1 MAVAV
6 FKTDKIIGHAIGMQK
21 GGAIQLDVEFSRLP
35 QGKHGF
41 HIHTAGDL
49 RGEGCAGACS
59 HWHKGAAADHG
70 DYKKGHTGDLG
81 NIELGPS
88 GIFKKRYILSKCRI
102 EELWGRTLIV
112 HADPDDLGLGE
123 HEDSKTTGHSGAR
136 IGCAIFGRIAGCQS
150 ATKKS
155 ASSTRKLKS

>member
-6 FKTDKIIGHAIGMQK
+6 FKTDKIIGHAVASQK
-21 GGAIQLDVEFSRLP
+21 GTNIQLDVEFTRLP

-81 NIELGPS
+81 NIELGPN
-88 GIFKKRYILSKCRI
+88 GLFKKRYILSKCRI

-112 HADPDDLGLGE
+112 HADADDLGLGD

-150 ATKKS
+150 ATRKS
-155 ASSTRKLKS
+155 TSNTRKK